1 MFLLVQL
8 KSPEG
13 PCFDPNIYFHAI
25 TEHVH
30 DKLEISMHVI
40 DDCDG
45 FAYIFFP
52 LRASPEFHYQGNE
65 IIEFKQFAN
74 KDYDDQLTER

>member
-1 MFLLVQL
+1 MEKPRRPLLR
-8 KSPEG
+8 S
-13 PCFDPNIYFHAI
+13 
-25 TEHVH
+25 EHIFSCH
-30 DKLEISMHVI
+30 HRTYDELEISMHVI

-65 IIEFKQFAN
+65 II
-74 KDYDDQLTER
+74 